1 MHLNP
6 LRINGLRMNSYY
18 KFKTILLFISGL
30 SLLPLNDAI
39 IKLLSSELS
48 LGQIILVRSV
58 FSIIFFSIIFKN
70 FTSLFKIEGKIILL
84 FTLRAT
90 LIVLAMM
97 FFFMSLASLSIA
109 IATAIFFISPAL
121 ITILSVIIL
130 GERIGIHRIISIVI
144 GFLGILT
151 IVQPFKSSF
160 QIESMIALIS
170 AFFYALYQ
178 IFTRKLQNVGKIN
191 DMILIQQLIYFVFG
205 LLLCTFNYLH
215 NYEEIYNKS
224 LSFLF
229 RPSISLDYKHLLL
242 LLMAS
247 LIFNFFTFSSTY
259 AYRKTEASIIAPFEY
274 VALPFSIFWGFLIWK
289 DIPSQNVWIGI
300 IFIVISG
307 LYIFHREKK
316 NQISKTTL

>member
-6 LRINGLRMNSYY
+6 LRIKGLRMSSYY
-18 KFKTILLFISGL
+18 KLKTILFFISGL

-48 LGQIILVRSV
+48 LGQIILVRSI

-70 FTSLFKIEGKIILL
+70 FTSLFKIEGKTILL

-130 GERIGIHRIISIVI
+130 GQRIGIHRIISIVI

-160 QIESMIALIS
+160 QIESIIALIS

-178 IFTRKLQNVGKIN
+178 IFTRKLKNVGQIN
-191 DMILIQQLIYFVFG
+191 DMIL
-205 LLLCTFNYLH
+205 TN
-215 NYEEIYNKS
+215 
-224 LSFLF
+224 SF
-229 RPSISLDYKHLLL
+229 I
-242 LLMAS
+242 
-247 LIFNFFTFSSTY
+247 
-259 AYRKTEASIIAPFEY
+259 
-274 VALPFSIFWGFLIWK
+274 
-289 DIPSQNVWIGI
+289 I
-300 IFIVISG
+300 IFV
-307 LYIFHREKK
+307 
-316 NQISKTTL
+316 